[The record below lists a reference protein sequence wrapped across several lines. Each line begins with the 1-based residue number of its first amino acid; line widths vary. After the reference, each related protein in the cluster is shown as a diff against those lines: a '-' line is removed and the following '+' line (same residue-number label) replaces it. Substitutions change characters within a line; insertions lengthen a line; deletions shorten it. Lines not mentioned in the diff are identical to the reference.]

1 MTLSEINKEV
11 HSIIND
17 VENSATYKYRKHQYR
32 QKHDN
37 DVLGFQIYEDA
48 GGTITATLNL
58 QVSYPDANVWTTVP
72 DGTFTAATSG
82 TFVPGKDLDIRWNC
96 SVYSAG
102 TIHAVIGG

>member
-11 HSIIND
+11 HSIINA
-17 VENSATYKYRKHQYR
+17 VENSATYKYRKR
-32 QKHDN
+32 KDN
-37 DVLGFQIYEDA
+37 EVLGFQIYEDA

-58 QVSYPDANVWTTVP
+58 QVSYPDANVWTTVT

-96 SVYSAG
+96 SAWTTG